1 MITKVW
7 DRLMKS
13 RVMEYFQ
20 ANNREKL
27 MATCTHKKK
36 KKGEAG
42 ATKNSGKAGSCQER
56 AMHTEPTVLNR
67 GMQTVPT
74 HSGPGG
80 KELRQE
86 YLGPLVL
93 LLVHLTSHTQSEARK
108 KRNHPIDVM

>member
-42 ATKNSGKAGSCQER
+42 ATKNSGKAGSC
-56 AMHTEPTVLNR
+56 
-67 GMQTVPT
+67 
-74 HSGPGG
+74 
-80 KELRQE
+80 
-86 YLGPLVL
+86 
-93 LLVHLTSHTQSEARK
+93 
-108 KRNHPIDVM
+108 